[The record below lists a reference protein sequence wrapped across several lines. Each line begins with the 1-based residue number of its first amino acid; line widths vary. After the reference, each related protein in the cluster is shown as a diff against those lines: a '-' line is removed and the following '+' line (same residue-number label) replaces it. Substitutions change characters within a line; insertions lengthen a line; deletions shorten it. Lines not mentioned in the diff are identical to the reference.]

1 MVGPAENKAWKILE
15 SEYLVKRP
23 WLTARRDK
31 VELPDGRVNDEYYV
45 LEYPDWVNVIAVT
58 EDGMFVME
66 SQYRH
71 GLGAACYEIP
81 CGVIEEGED
90 PLEAGMRELLEE
102 TGYSGG
108 TWRKV
113 MTMSV
118 NPGSMNNM
126 IHCYLA
132 EGVVKTDGQNLDAT
146 EDLSVHLMTREEV
159 KELLDA
165 DKIVSSQQSA
175 PLWKYFSMNP

>member
-1 MVGPAENKAWKILE
+1 
-15 SEYLVKRP
+15 
-23 WLTARRDK
+23 
-31 VELPDGRVNDEYYV
+31 
-45 LEYPDWVNVIAVT
+45 
-58 EDGMFVME
+58 
-66 SQYRH
+66 
-71 GLGAACYEIP
+71 
-81 CGVIEEGED
+81 
-90 PLEAGMRELLEE
+90 
-102 TGYSGG
+102 
-108 TWRKV
+108 

-118 NPGSMNNM
+118 NPGSMTNM

-165 DKIVSSQQSA
+165 DMIVSSQQSA